1 MQNFRN
7 YYEILEIPR
16 EATSEQVKQAY
27 RKLARQYHPDLNP
40 GDKVAEEHFKR
51 LGEAYEV
58 LSDPDKRTQYEAF
71 SRFWNRQGFSEL
83 WQGRRS
89 QQAANSADFSE
100 WDDFNRFVD
109 QLLNRH
115 KAEAAGGSATEA
127 VPRRRKSSQS
137 KATVKARANRRDV
150 AADLVVPLE
159 RAYLGGLERIRL
171 EDGRSLEVS
180 MPGGM
185 VSGQRI
191 RLRGQGIGGGDLYLK
206 IMVEP
211 HPCFQL
217 QGADIVCRLPL
228 TPSEATLGGTM
239 TVPTLDGPVQMT
251 IPAGVQPGQKLRLAG
266 KGYPLNLEGRGDQI
280 VEIAIA
286 IPTVLDPEEKNLYQA
301 LRSIERFNP
310 RADLPS

>member
-1 MQNFRN
+1 
-7 YYEILEIPR
+7 
-16 EATSEQVKQAY
+16 
-27 RKLARQYHPDLNP
+27 
-40 GDKVAEEHFKR
+40 
-51 LGEAYEV
+51 
-58 LSDPDKRTQYEAF
+58 
-71 SRFWNRQGFSEL
+71 
-83 WQGRRS
+83 
-89 QQAANSADFSE
+89 
-100 WDDFNRFVD
+100 
-109 QLLNRH
+109 
-115 KAEAAGGSATEA
+115 
-127 VPRRRKSSQS
+127 
-137 KATVKARANRRDV
+137 
-150 AADLVVPLE
+150 
-159 RAYLGGLERIRL
+159 
-171 EDGRSLEVS
+171 
-180 MPGGM
+180 M